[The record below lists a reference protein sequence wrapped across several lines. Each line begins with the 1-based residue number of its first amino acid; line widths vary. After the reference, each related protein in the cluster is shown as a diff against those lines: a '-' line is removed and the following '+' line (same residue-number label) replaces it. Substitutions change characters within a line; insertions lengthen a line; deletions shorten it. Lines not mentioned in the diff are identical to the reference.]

1 MSDPASM
8 TTLRIMPREMRL
20 MSERI
25 LSLTALPK
33 GFFLAMQDFVM
44 LSQKLGLG
52 GFATLE
58 ERFDLLAD
66 AKPEAI
72 TITAEKGTALELNAG
87 SQHGWVVVPSLLDL
101 LGELVAAHGE
111 ARITV
116 RNVVEAAELKIAQ
129 ALGGRTGLAVT
140 VKQDADAVVVTATSQ
155 PLTGKIA
162 KDDPVLWDL
171 LCNGTPIDA
180 DLWWSVYAHAKKAL
194 AADTVVSRRHAGPM
208 IVNEDGSVTGRKDN
222 DDDTD
227 VSFLAAPGTSQNQV
241 KGANP

>member
-1 MSDPASM
+1 MSDPTSM

-25 LSLTALPK
+25 LSLMALPK

-44 LSQKLGLG
+44 LSQKVGLG
-52 GFATLE
+52 GFAALE

-72 TITAEKGTALELNAG
+72 TITAENGSALVLDAG
-87 SQHGWVVVPSLLDL
+87 NQHGWVVVPSLLDL
-101 LGELVAAHGE
+101 LGELTAKHGE

-116 RNVVEAAELKIAQ
+116 RNAVEPAEVKIAE
-129 ALGGRTGLAVT
+129 ALGGRTGLSVT
-140 VKQDADAVVVTATSQ
+140 VEEGGVVTAKPQ
-155 PLTGKIA
+155 PLTGRVA
-162 KDDPVLWDL
+162 EDDPVLWDL
-171 LCNGTPIDA
+171 LCNGTPIEA
-180 DLWWSVYAHAKKAL
+180 DLWWRVYHHAKKAL

-227 VSFLAAPGTSQNQV
+227 VSFLAAPASQQTQE

>member
-25 LSLTALPK
+25 LSLTGLPK
-33 GFFLAMQDFVM
+33 GFFLAVQDFVM
-44 LSQKLGLG
+44 VSQKLGLG
-52 GFATLE
+52 GFAMLETGFEVLCAARPSSISVITEEGGTLE
-58 ERFDLLAD
+58 LD
-66 AKPEAI
+66 A
-72 TITAEKGTALELNAG
+72 AG
-87 SQHGWVVVPSLLDL
+87 QHAWIVVPTLLDL

-116 RNVVEAAELKIAQ
+116 RNAFEPTELKIAE

-140 VKQDADAVVVTATSQ
+140 VEESGAVTAKPK
-155 PLTGKIA
+155 PLTGKVA
-162 KDDPVLWDL
+162 EDDPVLWDL

-227 VSFLAAPGTSQNQV
+227 VSFLAAPGAGQNQE